1 VSGICFTL
9 VLIQEYSHFAL
20 PCDYASSPRI
30 TAKRYE
36 PFEHMWAPYQAEKES
51 LYLSFGPADR
61 LLVFKR
67 IFMADTM
74 YAGPAKVC

>member
-1 VSGICFTL
+1 
-9 VLIQEYSHFAL
+9 
-20 PCDYASSPRI
+20 
-30 TAKRYE
+30 
-36 PFEHMWAPYQAEKES
+36 MWAPYQAEKES